1 MGTCPFTNS
10 GGPGGKAGPCS
21 TKSCAIYMKSQEICS
36 FLAMGMAIW
45 QTTFGPKADPTL
57 GDHEPLW
64 AAEKEIEDLQA
75 ALEAA
80 KQINAAARI
89 EELQAAMEEKKPGQK
104 WSYSSKDGAIDG
116 IKKATLKLGRK
127 GDAKLVLKTVKL
139 SLDNAD
145 ATEHFIHSKLSAGA
159 FEAEHMRVWQTKG
172 TSLKPEN

>member
-89 EELQAAMEEKKPGQK
+89 EELQAAMEEKKPDVTT
-104 WSYSSKDGAIDG
+104 SSVDYA
-116 IKKATLKLGRK
+116 
-127 GDAKLVLKTVKL
+127 
-139 SLDNAD
+139 DNQAD
-145 ATEHFIHSKLSAGA
+145 AD
-159 FEAEHMRVWQTKG
+159 EARARHGGK
-172 TSLKPEN
+172 